1 LANVLFF
8 FLFIW
13 FLSQHL
19 IHLENKGIEIGY
31 FELNKIKNIETTC
44 CSVAE
49 TEVIDFDKTKDK
61 LVASGGLVTTK
72 SCDCIKIRPTKQCID
87 LIEMKRFVPLV
98 ENFKKKRIDLEV
110 NKKIAKFNFTKKI
123 EDSLVLLDILVRK
136 MEFEKTLED
145 DVFFRETKINYI
157 VLTDVDSIHESF
169 NYIALNFIFYAEY
182 SDSMENYIASE
193 ISKELTKIPNINH
206 KLNSPMLKT
215 CNEIDD
221 YYLENR

>member
-1 LANVLFF
+1 MKSNKRETVEDY
-8 FLFIW
+8 
-13 FLSQHL
+13 L
-19 IHLENKGIEIGY
+19 IHLESKGVEKGY
-31 FELNKIKNIETTC
+31 FELKKIKNIEKSC
-44 CSVAE
+44 CTIAD
-49 TEVIDFDKTKDK
+49 TEVIDFDSIKDK
-61 LVASGGLVTTK
+61 LTTSGGLVTTK
-72 SCDCIKIRPTKQCID
+72 SCDCIKICPTKQCID
-87 LIEMKRFVPLV
+87 LIEMKGFVNLV

-136 MEFEKTLED
+136 TEFEKTLED

-157 VLTDVDSIHESF
+157 VLTDVDSINESF

>member
-1 LANVLFF
+1 MKSNKRETVEDY
-8 FLFIW
+8 
-13 FLSQHL
+13 L
-19 IHLENKGIEIGY
+19 IHLESKGIEIGY
-31 FELNKIKNIETTC
+31 FEIYPIKDLHKSCCLNATTK
-44 CSVAE
+44 
-49 TEVIDFDKTKDK
+49 VIDFDRTKIK
-61 LVASGGLVTTK
+61 LVATDHLVTPK
-72 SCDCIKIRPTKQCID
+72 SCDCLKIQPKKGCID
-87 LIEMKRFVPLV
+87 LIEMKGF
-98 ENFKKKRIDLEV
+98 
-110 NKKIAKFNFTKKI
+110 AKFIDRFKGISAGEVINEQIQDWDLQKKI
-123 EDSLVLLDILVRK
+123 EDSLHILNTI
-136 MEFEKTLED
+136 TLKKELRRNNN
-145 DVFFRETKINYI
+145 DVEFFRNTKINYI